1 MNFDKFMMI
10 DYAFRIKP
18 LMRLS
23 NDGKPSLCFEKNV
36 NLPLTYIGTSDI
48 SCQSFA
54 WNPSSRVLCDQSKLK
69 VVDTIEIELD
79 DCDFFFKPT
88 ICDILQAI
96 PENEIGEVDAF
107 EIYSPDFRHNC
118 SDTCYVTIVLYKY
131 LEKYTHPQVILE
143 QPVICDNVKY
153 DSSSSIID
161 EYENAKFDNISADKY
176 IN

>member
-1 MNFDKFMMI
+1 MNFDKVMMI

-23 NDGKPSLCFEKNV
+23 NGKPTLCFEKNA

-48 SCQSFA
+48 SSQSFA
-54 WNPSSRVLCDQSKLK
+54 WNPTSRVLCDQSKLE

-118 SDTCYVTIVLYKY
+118 SDTCYVTIILYKY

-153 DSSSSIID
+153 DDPQKIHD
-161 EYENAKFDNISADKY
+161 EYSNILDENISCDEY
-176 IN
+176 IS